1 MNINIELEK
10 KIVGLVNSFNNKN
23 YDEVIK
29 LSNELYK
36 NYRDIAILPNLIGA
50 SYAGKGNHQD
60 AINYY
65 NKAFSLDKNNFE
77 ILNNIGKSYLKLS
90 YFNKALSSFEKSIL
104 LNQNIPETFL
114 NLGIA
119 LYKLNKL
126 QESINAYNQCIELK
140 PTFIQAH
147 YNLGIVYSALGKN
160 QKSINYY
167 NEVLRLK
174 PNHIKAINNLAIK
187 YIELNKYEE
196 TIILLS
202 KAIEINSNYALAYSN
217 LGVAYLGLKN
227 FESALISFSKAFS
240 LDKKLIS
247 AGIQKFYL
255 KKRICDW
262 TEIDEYKKLLEESIS
277 SDQAP
282 PWQCLSMED
291 NPKNHLIRSSN
302 YSKRFKLIG
311 KNTKNYL
318 NKKLRIGYF
327 AGDFH
332 RHPGM
337 INMSGIFKNHDK
349 SKFEIYGFYYGQII
363 KDEMHFQIKKN
374 FDKFFYVDQLDDEE
388 IANLAKA
395 NKIDIAINRSGHTAK
410 ARAGIFGHKAA
421 PIQINYLGY
430 AGTLGQEGIDYIISD
445 KFVIPRGYEKYYSE
459 KIIYLTSCYYPRDNT
474 RVIGKKKFYKTD
486 YGINDDAFVFISFN
500 NTYKISEEEFNIW
513 MKILKKINNSY
524 FLLLTNNEQ
533 MKVNIIKEAVKRG
546 ISSDRVRFLDYVNL
560 EDHLSRHSIADLF
573 LDTFNY
579 NAHTSCVDSLWAEL
593 PVLTKVGKSFSARVC
608 GSILEAFDLPE
619 LIAYNNDEYEN
630 KAIEL
635 ALNKSK
641 LEKIK
646 LKIIDKKNNSSL
658 FDIKNYTL
666 KLEEAFEKAHLLR
679 IENKLPDNFEIN

>member
-1 MNINIELEK
+1 MRINKELEN
-10 KIVGLVNSFNNKN
+10 KIVNLVNSFNNKN
-23 YDEVIK
+23 YDEVISK
-29 LSNELYK
+29 SLELY
-36 NYRDIAILPNLIGA
+36 NFHRDIAILPNLIGA
-50 SYAGKGNHQD
+50 SYAGKDRHKD
-60 AINYY
+60 AIVYY
-65 NKAFSLDKNNFE
+65 NQAYLLDKNNIE
-77 ILNNIGKSYLKLS
+77 ILNNIGKSYLKLFNFQKA
-90 YFNKALSSFEKSIL
+90 YEIFNKSVL
-104 LNQNIPETFL
+104 LNKTMPETFL

-119 LYKLNKL
+119 LYKLNNL
-126 QESINAYNQCIELK
+126 EESILAYNKCIELK
-140 PTFIQAH
+140 PNFTEAH

-160 QKSINYY
+160 QRSINCYT
-167 NEVLRLK
+167 NVIRLK

-187 YIELNKYEE
+187 FIELNKYKE
-196 TIILLS
+196 TISLLNN
-202 KAIEINSNYALAYSN
+202 ALEINSGYALAYSN
-217 LGVAYLGLKN
+217 LGVAYLGLKD
-227 FESALISFSKAFS
+227 FDSALISFSKAFS
-240 LDKKLIS
+240 LDKNLIS

-262 TEIDEYKKLLEESIS
+262 SELNEYKKLLKDSIN

-282 PWQCLSMED
+282 PWQCLAMED

-302 YSKRFKLIG
+302 YSKRFKLISN
-311 KNTKNYL
+311 NTKNYF

-349 SKFEIYGFYYGQII
+349 SKFEIYGFYYGEII
-363 KDEMHFQIKKN
+363 KDEMHYQIKKN

-388 IANLAKA
+388 IANLAKD

-445 KFVIPRGYEKYYSE
+445 NFVIPDGYEKYYSE
-459 KIIYLTSCYYPRDNT
+459 KIIYLTNCYYPRDNT
-474 RVIGKKKFYKTD
+474 RIIGNNKFHRSD

-500 NTYKISEEEFNIW
+500 NTYKISEEEFEIW
-513 MKILKKINNSY
+513 MNILKKINNSY
-524 FLLLTNNEQ
+524 FLLLTNNEL
-533 MKVNIIKEAVKRG
+533 MKTNIIKEAIKRG
-546 ISSDRVRFLDYVNL
+546 VSGERIKFLDYVNL

-593 PVLTKVGKSFSARVC
+593 PVLTKVGESFAARVC
-608 GSILEAFDLPE
+608 GSILNAFDLPE
-619 LIAYNNDEYEN
+619 LVTYSNSEYEN
-630 KAIEL
+630 TAIDL
-635 ALNKSK
+635 ASNKSK

-658 FDIKNYTL
+658 FDIEMYTRNME
-666 KLEEAFEKAHLLR
+666 KAFEKVHQLR
-679 IENKLPDNFEIN
+679 IKENKFENINI